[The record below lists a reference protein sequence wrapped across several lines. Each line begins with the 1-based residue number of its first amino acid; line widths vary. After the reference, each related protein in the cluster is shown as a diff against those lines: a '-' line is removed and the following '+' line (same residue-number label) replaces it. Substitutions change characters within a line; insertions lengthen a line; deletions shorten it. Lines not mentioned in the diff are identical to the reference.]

1 MQTIHSRRRG
11 RESQRKLEVTWA
23 FLFPFELNMGDACS
37 LCSPRGDDMGL
48 RKGGLAGVWVASR
61 VKAGASERAEICPPG
76 RLRAD
81 ETRVGI
87 TQRPAGAR
95 CSRGGWGAETGGNW
109 LRPSQPSPGSQ
120 PPLTLSHPRS
130 GSRTVH
136 LPGPFSPD
144 HAQCKA

>member
-11 RESQRKLEVTWA
+11 IESQRKLEVTWA

-61 VKAGASERAEICPPG
+61 VKAGDLASERAEICPPG
-76 RLRAD
+76 HLRAD

-95 CSRGGWGAETGGNW
+95 CSRGLGGGDWG
-109 LRPSQPSPGSQ
+109 
-120 PPLTLSHPRS
+120 
-130 GSRTVH
+130 
-136 LPGPFSPD
+136 
-144 HAQCKA
+144 